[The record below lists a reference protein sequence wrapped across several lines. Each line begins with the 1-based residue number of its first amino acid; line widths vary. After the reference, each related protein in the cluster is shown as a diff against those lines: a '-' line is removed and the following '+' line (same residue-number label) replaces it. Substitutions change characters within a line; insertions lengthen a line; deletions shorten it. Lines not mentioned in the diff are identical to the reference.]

1 MKKIER
7 NISIRKTQ
15 GKRID
20 EKRMEEKIG
29 NKKGAMTVAIT
40 LLARQ
45 ERSKYWESVRA
56 ESVAVECQKNK

>member
-1 MKKIER
+1 
-7 NISIRKTQ
+7 
-15 GKRID
+15 
-20 EKRMEEKIG
+20 MEEKIG